1 MDQEEKSNIDRRKY
15 KRIKKHF
22 ILTYWDMADARVKH
36 DASQMKNI
44 SLGGMCLIT
53 AKPFDTGA
61 SLAIEM
67 KTPFI
72 SDLTHLEGKVLGS
85 LEKIKN
91 VIYETRVEFYPLSA
105 QAEFV
110 LKKMM
115 EYYEKEEE
123 GH

>member
-1 MDQEEKSNIDRRKY
+1 MDDHHSAERRKY

-22 ILTYWDMADARVKH
+22 ILTYWDMADPGIKH

-44 SLGGMCLIT
+44 SFGGMCLIT
-53 AKPFDTGA
+53 ARSFHVGT

-72 SDLTHLEGKVLGS
+72 SDLTHLEGKVLAS
-85 LEKIKN
+85 DEKIKN
-91 VIYETRVEFYPLSA
+91 VIYETRVQFYPLSP

-115 EYYEKEEE
+115 EYFEKEEE
-123 GH
+123 DN